1 MIGSAWKQPWSKQQ
15 NVLVVGKRGVCP
27 YFHFALNFVCSVSCS
42 WSRVTCR
49 CPVLRLLKS
58 TNFRISHLSYNVD
71 LLFLL
76 FPRKT
81 KPAKH
86 IFTSLAV
93 NVLFTDETTQN
104 GHSFIHSFIHS
115 FFQFFSCFSFCDLN
129 KTLTRNAVSLC
140 DSFRGVSF
148 FFLLIF

>member
-1 MIGSAWKQPWSKQQ
+1 MIGPVWKQPWGKQQ

-27 YFHFALNFVCSVSCS
+27 YFHFALNFVSSVSCS
-42 WSRVTCR
+42 SSRVTCH

-104 GHSFIHSFIHS
+104 GHSFIHSF
-115 FFQFFSCFSFCDLN
+115 FQFFSCFSFCDLN